1 MIERARATLRAG
13 IAAVAAFV
21 AGCAG
26 GPPGPGP
33 MPTSVQI
40 TCPASIVVPQVITSA
55 EIVSYPIPATSGGA
69 APVTTVCSPLSG
81 TMFPLGDTTVQCTAT
96 DRNGRQAGC
105 AFSVS
110 LRHRELA
117 VTRFLAFGD
126 SLTEGEN
133 GRPGFID
140 TPNAYPTF
148 LQRMFAERVPQ
159 QSITV
164 VNAGRGG
171 ERVTENDERLKD
183 RIGATQAQVLL
194 LLEGINDLAGGVSPA
209 SVAAA
214 LRDSIETARD
224 RGAQYVF
231 VSTLLPT
238 ATDNCLNQAGA
249 PRCRGGDIPI
259 PRIVETNQMI
269 RELTPA
275 EGAHLVDPFDEFMAN
290 RATFIDI
297 DGLHLRPDGNRALA
311 SAFLSRILERI
322 PAPAL
327 MGFSR
332 PR

>member
-1 MIERARATLRAG
+1 MP
-13 IAAVAAFV
+13 AA
-21 AGCAG
+21 
-26 GPPGPGP
+26 
-33 MPTSVQI
+33 VQI
-40 TCPASIVVPQVITSA
+40 TCPAPIVVPQVIASA
-55 EIVSYPIPATSGGA
+55 AVVSYPTPTTSGGV

-81 TMFPLGDTTVQCTAT
+81 AMFPLGDTTVQCTAT

-105 AFSVS
+105 SFSVS

-148 LQRMFAERVPQ
+148 LQRMFVERVPQ

-214 LRDSIETARD
+214 LRDSIETAHE
-224 RGAQYVF
+224 RGVQFIF

-238 ATDNCLNQAGA
+238 ATDNCLNQPGA
-249 PRCRGGDIPI
+249 PRCRGSDIPI

-269 RELTPA
+269 RELTSA
-275 EGAHLVDPFDEFMAN
+275 EGASLVDPFDEFMAN
-290 RATFIDI
+290 RAAYIDI
-297 DGLHLRPDGNRALA
+297 DGLHLRPEGNRALA

-327 MGFSR
+327 AGLSR